1 MKRPMVRVAVPY
13 IIGIALADAGWLPFW
28 PFLAACAA
36 AAALAAVLKATRSV
50 CLWPL
55 LFGLGLAN
63 QSYHLHRIPA
73 DDLRKQLAE
82 GQQIVTVTGHLSTTP
97 EHRVSD
103 INGEEYW
110 RSMVELAVTEIET
123 DTGRLAVSG
132 TVLVSASFRL
142 AKRYFAGRQVSVT
155 GVLNRPPVAA
165 ATGMFSYRDHL
176 ARHGIHFQL
185 RTKTRRD
192 WQLLDE
198 DKPPAPP
205 LFIRFQRWA
214 RAALAKPLG
223 GEADTVR
230 LLWAMTL
237 GWRTS
242 LNGEVAKPFMHS
254 GTMHVFAIT
263 GLLHPIV

>member
-1 MKRPMVRVAVPY
+1 
-13 IIGIALADAGWLPFW
+13 
-28 PFLAACAA
+28 
-36 AAALAAVLKATRSV
+36 
-50 CLWPL
+50 
-55 LFGLGLAN
+55 
-63 QSYHLHRIPA
+63 
-73 DDLRKQLAE
+73 
-82 GQQIVTVTGHLSTTP
+82 
-97 EHRVSD
+97 
-103 INGEEYW
+103 
-110 RSMVELAVTEIET
+110 MVELGVTEIET

-142 AKRYFAGRQVSVT
+142 AKRYYAGRQVSVT
-155 GVLNRPPVAA
+155 GVLKRPPVAA
-165 ATGMFSYRDHL
+165 ADGMFSYRDHL

-185 RTKTRRD
+185 RTKTRRG
-192 WQLLDE
+192 WQLLAE
-198 DKPPAPP
+198 AKPP
-205 LFIRFQRWA
+205 LSVRFQRWA

-254 GTMHVFAIT
+254 GTMHVFAIR